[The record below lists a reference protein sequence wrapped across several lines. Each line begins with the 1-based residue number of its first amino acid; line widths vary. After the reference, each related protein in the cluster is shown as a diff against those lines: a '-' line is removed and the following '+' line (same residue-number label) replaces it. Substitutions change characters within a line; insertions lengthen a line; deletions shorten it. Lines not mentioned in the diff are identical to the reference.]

1 MYWALTILISTVT
14 GCVSIFAFASLFGI
28 AIGVTSSA
36 MGLKIGVIIAEIKKY
51 ESTIKKKKKT
61 HGKIFLVKTKSNS
74 IEVLICKALI
84 NSNNSHN
91 KFVLVNNVLKEFHDM
106 KKLKILMINK
116 SLNHI

>member
-1 MYWALTILISTVT
+1 
-14 GCVSIFAFASLFGI
+14 
-28 AIGVTSSA
+28 

-51 ESTIKKKKKT
+51 ESTIKEKKKK
-61 HGKIFLVKTKSNS
+61 HDKIFLVKTKSNS
-74 IEVLICKALI
+74 TEVLICTALI

-91 KFVLVNNVLKEFHDM
+91 KFVLVNNAVKEFHDM